1 MPRTRTTRQE
11 QWAEDWVL
19 ISLSR
24 SGCRCYPPV
33 VVTSKHGMF
42 LTAAAIVALA
52 IATPIL
58 LRPKAQPYRI
68 FNRSDGAYRVVV
80 YRTVIPVQM
89 RLGVAYDPPGI
100 VRLYDKAGRILDE
113 KKIDGVSLAKRVEW
127 RSGEVEIP
135 GVAKWRLPT

>member
-1 MPRTRTTRQE
+1 MAPK
-11 QWAEDWVL
+11 
-19 ISLSR
+19 R
-24 SGCRCYPPV
+24 SKESSCYPPV
-33 VVTSKHGMF
+33 VVTSKQGMF
-42 LTAAAIVALA
+42 LAAAAIVALA

-58 LRPKAQPYRI
+58 LRPKAQPVRM
-68 FNRSDGAYRVVV
+68 FTRPDGAYRVVV

-89 RLGVAYDPPGI
+89 HLGEAYDPPGI

-135 GVAKWRLPT
+135 GIATWRLPTDSPVSRYRRPARVTMQA

>member
-1 MPRTRTTRQE
+1 
-11 QWAEDWVL
+11 
-19 ISLSR
+19 
-24 SGCRCYPPV
+24 
-33 VVTSKHGMF
+33 MF

-68 FNRSDGAYRVVV
+68 FDRPDGAYRVVV

-89 RLGVAYDPPGI
+89 RLGEAYDPPGI
-100 VRLYDKAGRILDE
+100 VRLYDKAGRMLDE

-135 GVAKWRLPT
+135 GLVTWSLPKVSPVSRYRRHARATMQA